1 MPAKTP
7 VRAKPDGLTPVAL
20 RVNRPLIAPSRP
32 SSSRLKE
39 RCRGVGRSPSK
50 DTKLPSLQA
59 SKLPTRLCGKIS
71 PDTYCK
77 KDLRQK
83 GVCCYSIVTHWESQC
98 NGLCKRTKDIVRNVG
113 TFGYLSWVR
122 VHCVTC
128 PRRGDIRGSHGHRR
142 TTTTGTSFRPMPPTP
157 SPMPPRQPS
166 PQAATANKTRN
177 KDLRTAP
184 HTLATA
190 LSP

>member
-83 GVCCYSIVTHWESQC
+83 GVCCYSIVTHWVSQC

-113 TFGYLSWVR
+113 TFAQLSGCVHASSRARVGVIGQVSYDHVR
-122 VHCVTC
+122 GI
-128 PRRGDIRGSHGHRR
+128 GDGHVFSPHAHRR
-142 TTTTGTSFRPMPPTP
+142 NPRAIDRRP
-157 SPMPPRQPS
+157 
-166 PQAATANKTRN
+166 
-177 KDLRTAP
+177 
-184 HTLATA
+184 
-190 LSP
+190 LST